1 MVLDIV
7 SPVLL
12 AADDDGAL
20 LGLGAVDLE
29 GGLQVLE
36 LLRAGEVAEDG
47 LVLHLEV
54 AHGDV
59 GLGYHRG
66 DAAGS
71 QPGKGNCDAL
81 TKTF

>member
-36 LLRAGEVAEDG
+36 LLRPWQVAEDG
-47 LVLHLEV
+47 LVLDLEV
-54 AHGDV
+54 ADGDV
-59 GLGYHRG
+59 GLGHHRG
-66 DAAGS
+66 DRAGS
-71 QPGKGNCDAL
+71 QSVMKQVLFN
-81 TKTF
+81 